1 MSSDSDNVIVDVPQ
15 TMNPLSDVE
24 FNTLKNV
31 VDPSSTLGTDVF
43 MQCKQY
49 VHDRSFAN

>member
-31 VDPSSTLGTDVF
+31 VDPLHPSSTLGTDVF
-43 MQCKQY
+43 MQ
-49 VHDRSFAN
+49 